1 MSGPPAGDVRDATV
15 LLRLD
20 LNVPLADGAISD
32 DARLRAALP
41 TLRALAAGRN
51 RIRVVAH
58 LGRPAG
64 PRPELSLRPVAAA
77 LSRLLGEQVPL
88 ATDLGRRE
96 HGRARIVLLENVR
109 FDPRETSAAAEERRA
124 LARELR
130 AGADIVV
137 NDAFAV
143 LHRRHATLVE
153 LVGEGPSLAGPLV
166 AAELDALA
174 ALRDAGAAP
183 LVLVGGRRAREKLPL
198 LAALAA
204 TPAALALGAEM
215 AAGLRALASADDAD
229 GRAARALLR
238 RDDVMQPP
246 DVVARDATGRLRT
259 LPLSDV
265 SPELRV
271 LDLGPHAR
279 RRYAELVQSARALV
293 WNGPLGRQHE
303 PGAAAG
309 ATALARAVAAAPAV
323 TIVGGGTTGIPLRR
337 LGLAGRVTHLS
348 TGGTVLLELLA
359 GRPLPGLAALRAS
372 PTATTSSTGAAAPPQ
387 PARAGSARA

>member
-1 MSGPPAGDVRDATV
+1 MAEALRDVRDATV

-20 LNVPLADGAISD
+20 LNVPFACGAICD

-51 RIRVVAH
+51 RTRVVAH

-64 PRPELSLRPVAAA
+64 PRPELSLRPVAHA
-77 LSRLLGEQVPL
+77 LSRLLGERVPL

-96 HGRARIVLLENVR
+96 RGAARIMLLENVR
-109 FDPRETSAAAEERRA
+109 FDPRETSAEPGERHA
-124 LARELR
+124 LARELH
-130 AGADIVV
+130 AGADLVV

-143 LHRRHATLVE
+143 LHRRHATCVE
-153 LVGEGPSLAGPLV
+153 LIALGPSRAGPLV
-166 AAELDALA
+166 AAELGALA
-174 ALRDAGAAP
+174 ALREVDCAP
-183 LVLVGGRRAREKLPL
+183 LVLVGGRRAREKLAL
-198 LAALAA
+198 LGELAA
-204 TPAALALGAEM
+204 TPALLALGAEM
-215 AAGLRALASADDAD
+215 AAGLHELAAAEDAD
-229 GRAARALLR
+229 GRAARTLIGRANVLL
-238 RDDVMQPP
+238 PP
-246 DVVARDATGRLRT
+246 DVVARDTAGRPCT
-259 LPLSDV
+259 LPLSGL
-265 SPELRV
+265 SPALSV
-271 LDLGPHAR
+271 LDLGPQAR
-279 RRYAELVQSARALV
+279 RHYAELVQSARALV
-293 WNGPLGRQHE
+293 WNGPLGRQPE

-309 ATALARAVAAAPAV
+309 AAALARAVAGAPAV